1 MDTFFHLKI
10 NSNYSKIFFFE
21 NDSLKSEFS
30 FNFGTEI
37 IIRDISKITSLK
49 SETIKIILNQLE
61 LKADIPEEENI
72 EKKFFEENN
81 YIKIKK
87 KLIYEIAIARL
98 KEISEIILFNNI
110 NFESY
115 NKIPKVIFLEID
127 PNFKLNGLEEMYR
140 TVFSKNGK
148 FDLNIIKESS
158 SSSIFRTVNKL
169 VHFGWK
175 KEAIP
180 ITQAKKSLIGK
191 IFDAIFG

>member
-1 MDTFFHLKI
+1 MIYLYIK
-10 NSNYSKIFFFE
+10 NYLLESNV
-21 NDSLKSEFS
+21 
-30 FNFGTEI
+30 
-37 IIRDISKITSLK
+37 
-49 SETIKIILNQLE
+49 
-61 LKADIPEEENI
+61 
-72 EKKFFEENN
+72 EENN